1 MSDLENIPNRYG
13 DREESR
19 KKLAKIWGE
28 TTEGEAFAK
37 QDPTDTSL
45 LETSLLELTL
55 STEKHEDQEIKDKKS
70 ILFVARDPGG
80 IRRVLPIIENL
91 TTNNNIKIYG
101 LFDNFA
107 KEEFFNG
114 FDNDTYRIIDHSDE
128 EQQEDNPFKPDLL
141 IGCRSASGGKTQRQ
155 SLILSAMATY
165 PEATTF
171 LYEDAYNTVIEPLLE
186 LKKRN
191 VPLPDYV
198 GVQTPEEITTIKRA
212 IELEDKTPPKY
223 RYFIEDHC
231 IIADI
236 PPVETLPLVIRGLVP
251 GASSTEDVRAII
263 QNWIDNPNK
272 LEEQQREAEEARQ
285 NLGDSSFEEIIGKL
299 IENNTEETKDNDF
312 SILEIG
318 ETGKQRLKEI
328 DMEKARVESKSKL
341 VELYNGEGFNIDS
354 KLISYISTDVANY
367 ESEIGE
373 EDYRRVNEIV
383 DKNHYTN
390 EDLEE
395 LVVKSK
401 KFEKIYNLAKS
412 ISKLETKGETIFF
425 VLRQHPRDEA
435 RFYKVYE
442 ALFNKA
448 FKNSNIKI
456 LPNTATEEINTSQV
470 VQSSTV
476 SITTW
481 SGMLGEMAV
490 TGPAI
495 AWIDSTVE
503 QPN

>member
-1 MSDLENIPNRYG
+1 MTNTTEDISNRYG
-13 DREESR
+13 DREQSR
-19 KKLAKIWGE
+19 EKLENVWNKA
-28 TTEGEAFAK
+28 TEGEAFAK

-45 LETSLLELTL
+45 LETSFLELTL
-55 STEKHEDQEIKDKKS
+55 STEEHEDQEIEDKKL

-107 KEEFFNG
+107 KEEFLNK

-128 EQQEDNPFKPDLL
+128 EQPEDNPFKPDLL

-186 LKKRN
+186 LKKRGI
-191 VPLPDYV
+191 PLPNYV
-198 GVQTPEEITTIKRA
+198 GVQTPEEVDNIKKA
-212 IELEDKTPPKY
+212 LELEDTTPPNY

-231 IIADI
+231 LIGNV

-251 GASSTEDVRAII
+251 GASSTKDIKNII
-263 QNWIDNPNK
+263 QNWIDNPDTLK
-272 LEEQQREAEEARQ
+272 KQQIKAEEARQ
-285 NLGDSSFEEIIGKL
+285 NLGESSFESIINNL
-299 IENNTEETKDNDF
+299 INKNTIDSEEKDNF
-312 SILEIG
+312 TIVEIG
-318 ETGKQRLKEI
+318 ETGKERLKEMNIEEARANSREKLI
-328 DMEKARVESKSKL
+328 D
-341 VELYNGEGFNIDS
+341 LYNEEGFNEDS
-354 KLISYISTDVANY
+354 KLITYVSTDVANY
-367 ESEIGE
+367 ENEIGAE
-373 EDYRRVNEIV
+373 IYNKINDIVNK
-383 DKNHYTN
+383 DNYTN
-390 EDLEE
+390 QDLEE

-412 ISKLETKGETIFF
+412 ISKLETRGETVFF
-425 VLRQHPRDEA
+425 ILRQHPRDED
-435 RFYKVYE
+435 RFYKVYD

-448 FKNSNIKI
+448 FKNTNLKL
-456 LPNTATEEINTSQV
+456 LPNTAKDGLNTSQV
-470 VQSSTV
+470 VQASTA

-495 AWIDSTVE
+495 AWIDATIE
-503 QPN
+503 